1 MNYNENQM
9 DDIAQVSTD
18 AGWTVKEWH
27 NNLGYYDSS
36 SEGSSYDNAMY
47 KLAKSIQAIY
57 KDSNFG
63 YYYEIN
69 VIPEI
74 YLTYSTFQYFKTR
87 ITFVKN
93 VHPSFGFND

>member
-1 MNYNENQM
+1 
-9 DDIAQVSTD
+9 
-18 AGWTVKEWH
+18 
-27 NNLGYYDSS
+27 
-36 SEGSSYDNAMY
+36 MY

-57 KDSNFG
+57 KDSKTG

-74 YLTYSTFQYFKTR
+74 YWTYSTFQYFKTI

-93 VHPSFGFND
+93 VHPSFGFID

>member
-1 MNYNENQM
+1 M
-9 DDIAQVSTD
+9 DDIAQVLTD
-18 AGWTVKEWH
+18 AVGIVKEGH
-27 NNLGYYDSS
+27 NNLGYHDSS

-47 KLAKSIQAIY
+47 KLARSIQAIY
-57 KDSNFG
+57 KDSKTG
-63 YYYEIN
+63 YYYYEIN

-93 VHPSFGFND
+93 VHPFFGFND

>member
-1 MNYNENQM
+1 M
-9 DDIAQVSTD
+9 TD
-18 AGWTVKEWH
+18 AGGTVKEGN

-36 SEGSSYDNAMY
+36 SEGSSYGIAMY
-47 KLAKSIQAIY
+47 KLARSIQAIY
-57 KDSNFG
+57 KDSKTG

-74 YLTYSTFQYFKTR
+74 YWTYSTFQYFKTR

-93 VHPSFGFND
+93 VNPSFGFND